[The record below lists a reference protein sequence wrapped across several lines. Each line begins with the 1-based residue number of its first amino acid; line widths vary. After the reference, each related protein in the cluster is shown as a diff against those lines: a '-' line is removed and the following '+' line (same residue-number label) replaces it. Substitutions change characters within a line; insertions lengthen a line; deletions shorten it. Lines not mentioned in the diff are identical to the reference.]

1 MGNKYK
7 FDFVITEIGG
17 TVGDIESLP
26 YLESIRQLK
35 WELGRNALCVHLTYV
50 PYLAAAGELKTK
62 PTQHSVKELQSVGI
76 QPDILVL
83 RAEHALSTGLKKK
96 VALFCNVD
104 ENAVVQS
111 IDMPTIYE
119 VPLRMQEQG
128 LDVTILKKMGLPIG
142 ETPTLGPWRA
152 FLERR
157 HHATEV
163 VRIGLVGKYDLQD
176 AYKSILEAL
185 SQAATYNDRK
195 ADIHFINSEKLN
207 EGNVEENLKDMD
219 GVIICPGFGQRGI
232 DGKFVAIKYCR
243 THDIPTFGICLG
255 MQCMAIEFA
264 RNVLGYADANSRE
277 MDEQTP
283 HNVID
288 IMEEQKSITNM
299 GGTMRLGAYEC
310 VLEPGSKVYEAYQ
323 TEHIQERHRHRYE
336 FNNDYKEEFEKA
348 GMKCVGINPES
359 DLVEI
364 IEIPTLRWF
373 IGTQFHPE
381 YSSTVLKPHPLFLS
395 FVKAAISK

>member
-1 MGNKYK
+1 M
-7 FDFVITEIGG
+7 
-17 TVGDIESLP
+17 
-26 YLESIRQLK
+26 
-35 WELGRNALCVHLTYV
+35 
-50 PYLAAAGELKTK
+50 
-62 PTQHSVKELQSVGI
+62 
-76 QPDILVL
+76 
-83 RAEHALSTGLKKK
+83 
-96 VALFCNVD
+96 FCNVD

-255 MQCMAIEFA
+255 MQCICLLYTSPSP
-264 RNVLGYADANSRE
+264 RD
-277 MDEQTP
+277 
-283 HNVID
+283 
-288 IMEEQKSITNM
+288 
-299 GGTMRLGAYEC
+299 
-310 VLEPGSKVYEAYQ
+310 
-323 TEHIQERHRHRYE
+323 
-336 FNNDYKEEFEKA
+336 
-348 GMKCVGINPES
+348 
-359 DLVEI
+359 
-364 IEIPTLRWF
+364 
-373 IGTQFHPE
+373 
-381 YSSTVLKPHPLFLS
+381 
-395 FVKAAISK
+395 

>member
-1 MGNKYK
+1 M
-7 FDFVITEIGG
+7 
-17 TVGDIESLP
+17 
-26 YLESIRQLK
+26 
-35 WELGRNALCVHLTYV
+35 
-50 PYLAAAGELKTK
+50 
-62 PTQHSVKELQSVGI
+62 GI

-142 ETPTLGPWRA
+142 ETPTQGPWRA

-219 GVIICPGFGQRGI
+219 GVIICPGF
-232 DGKFVAIKYCR
+232 
-243 THDIPTFGICLG
+243 
-255 MQCMAIEFA
+255 
-264 RNVLGYADANSRE
+264 
-277 MDEQTP
+277 
-283 HNVID
+283 
-288 IMEEQKSITNM
+288 
-299 GGTMRLGAYEC
+299 
-310 VLEPGSKVYEAYQ
+310 
-323 TEHIQERHRHRYE
+323 
-336 FNNDYKEEFEKA
+336 
-348 GMKCVGINPES
+348 
-359 DLVEI
+359 
-364 IEIPTLRWF
+364 
-373 IGTQFHPE
+373 
-381 YSSTVLKPHPLFLS
+381 
-395 FVKAAISK
+395 